1 MRFKNQ
7 KTSALQS
14 NLQKHNPTHRRSG
27 FTLIELLV
35 AIAII
40 AVLIA
45 LLLPA
50 IQRVREEYAKNMAAA
65 NLQALLVA
73 SNEYFNRTGSYP
85 NELENLAQFCAANPG
100 SCSLTAELL
109 SGRTGG
115 YNVIMANTEGDFH
128 IVAEPEQPG
137 ITGSVTVT
145 IDRNGVITSAP
156 TPGADEARQ
165 RVFDGLQAKAA
176 DTVVQLL
183 AMDPDAT
190 SQIREYTGATTVNAG
205 TLANVFSQLDA
216 DADGRV
222 TINEIFSYENTA
234 GEFSPTVH
242 GFLTQVYR
250 DLKWDNL
257 SEQDRQ
263 AIAVT
268 MTELDTTQPLL
279 FTYDGLGNLTSI
291 LIHWG
296 DGNDTALIAKLEAAE
311 AAEASGNLNRKA
323 KSLKQYR
330 KLVKAEIGKSL
341 TRTNANILIG
351 ISNTL

>member
-14 NLQKHNPTHRRSG
+14 NLQKHHTTHRRTG

-65 NLQALLVA
+65 NLQALMVA

-85 NELENLAQFCAANPG
+85 DELGDLARFCASNPG
-100 SCSLTAELL
+100 SCSLNVELL
-109 SGRTGG
+109 SGRAGG

-128 IVAEPEQPG
+128 IMAEPEQPG
-137 ITGSVTVT
+137 ISGSVTLT
-145 IDRNGVITSAP
+145 IDRNGMITNAP

-183 AMDPDAT
+183 AMDTDAT

-205 TLANVFSQLDA
+205 TLANVFDLLDT
-216 DADGRV
+216 DNDGLI
-222 TINEIFSYENTA
+222 TINEVVAYDNTPGAFSSTTN
-234 GEFSPTVH
+234 

-257 SEQDRQ
+257 GEQDRQ
-263 AIAVT
+263 AIGVT
-268 MTELDTTQPLL
+268 MAELDTTQPLL
-279 FTYDGLGNLTSI
+279 FTYDGLSNLTRI

-296 DGNDTALIAKLEAAE
+296 DGNDAALIAKLEAAE
-311 AAEASGNLNRKA
+311 AAEANGNLNRKA

-341 TRTNANILIG
+341 TRTNANMLIA